1 MKIRRKTMTNEALFD
16 IADRLKAAKDEKK
29 DLDAKSKEL
38 GTEIEALDKQLSDA
52 MMETELDKFSR
63 NGSTF
68 YLSSRLFASPQAGRK
83 EAMISALKEEG
94 FGDIVQETVNANT
107 LSSFVKEQMSQNN
120 DEVPEWLSAV
130 ISTYEKIS
138 VGIRK
143 S

>member
-1 MKIRRKTMTNEALFD
+1 MSNEELFN

-38 GTEIEALDKQLSDA
+38 GAEIEELDKQLSDA
-52 MMETELDKFSR
+52 MTEAELDKFTR
-63 NGSTF
+63 NGNTF

-83 EAMISALKEEG
+83 DAMISALKDEG

-107 LSSFVKEQMSQNN
+107 LSAFVKEQMAQNG

-130 ISTYEKIS
+130 VNTFEKIS

>member
-1 MKIRRKTMTNEALFD
+1 MSNEALFD

-29 DLDAKSKEL
+29 DLDAKAKEL
-38 GTEIEALDKQLSDA
+38 GAEIEELDKQLSDA
-52 MMETELDKFSR
+52 MTEAELDKFSR

-83 EAMISALKEEG
+83 DALISALKEEG

-107 LSSFVKEQMSQNN
+107 LSAFVKEQMSQNG
-120 DEVPEWLSAV
+120 DEVPEWLSDV
-130 ISTYEKIS
+130 VNTFEKIS

>member
-1 MKIRRKTMTNEALFD
+1 MSNEALFN

-38 GTEIEALDKQLSDA
+38 GAEIEELDKQLSDA
-52 MMETELDKFSR
+52 MTEAELDKFTR
-63 NGSTF
+63 NGNTF

-83 EAMISALKEEG
+83 DAMISALKEEG

-107 LSSFVKEQMSQNN
+107 LSAFVKEQMSQNG

-130 ISTYEKIS
+130 VNTFEKIS

>member
-1 MKIRRKTMTNEALFD
+1 MSNEALFS

-29 DLDAKSKEL
+29 DLDAKAKEL
-38 GTEIEALDKQLSDA
+38 GAEIEELDKQLSDA
-52 MMETELDKFSR
+52 MTEAELDKFTR
-63 NGSTF
+63 NGNTF

-83 EAMISALKEEG
+83 DAMISALKEEG

-107 LSSFVKEQMSQNN
+107 LSAFVKEQMSQNG
-120 DEVPEWLSAV
+120 DEVPEWLASV
-130 ISTYEKIS
+130 VNTFEKIS